1 MCPRRRGEWA
11 AESQAALVSASRR
24 SAEGYVSEDWA
35 AVARAINQRMAELDL
50 SQRELIARSQ
60 VSKATVREIQHN
72 TAQRRRSDRTL
83 EALSLALDLHAGHLA
98 AVLASRRPPELGEPV
113 LRGDDD
119 ISGRLAV
126 VEHQLREITDRLRG
140 MSELNERLDEINAS
154 VETVLKHVS
163 NDREIRRR

>member
-1 MCPRRRGEWA
+1 M
-11 AESQAALVSASRR
+11 
-24 SAEGYVSEDWA
+24 SEDWA

-98 AVLASRRPPELGEPV
+98 AVLAGRRPPEVGEPAP
-113 LRGDDD
+113 RGDDD
-119 ISGRLAV
+119 IPGRLAV
-126 VEHQLREITDRLRG
+126 IEHQLREITARLRE
-140 MSELNERLDEINAS
+140 MSALNERLDEINTS
-154 VETVLKHVS
+154 VETVLDRVS
-163 NDREIRRR
+163 DGREPRRR

>member
-1 MCPRRRGEWA
+1 MCPRGRGEWA
-11 AESQAALVSASRR
+11 AESRTALVSALRR

-35 AVARAINQRMAELDL
+35 AVARVINQRMAELDL

-98 AVLASRRPPELGEPV
+98 AVLAGRRPPEVGEPAP
-113 LRGDDD
+113 RGDDD
-119 ISGRLAV
+119 IPGRLAV
-126 VEHQLREITDRLRG
+126 IEHQLREITDRLRE
-140 MSELNERLDEINAS
+140 MSALNERLDELSTS
-154 VETVLKHVS
+154 VETVLDRVS
-163 NDREIRRR
+163 NGREPRRR

>member
-1 MCPRRRGEWA
+1 MRPHESGEWA
-11 AESQAALVSASRR
+11 AESRVALVSPSRR

-35 AVARAINQRMAELDL
+35 AVARAINQRLTELEL

-98 AVLASRRPPELGEPV
+98 AVLAGRRPPELGEPV

-119 ISGRLAV
+119 IPGRLAV
-126 VEHQLREITDRLRG
+126 IEHQLREITDRLNQ
-140 MSELNERLDEINAS
+140 MSDMNERLDEINAN
-154 VETVLKHVS
+154 VETMLKHVS
-163 NDREIRRR
+163 NDREMRRR